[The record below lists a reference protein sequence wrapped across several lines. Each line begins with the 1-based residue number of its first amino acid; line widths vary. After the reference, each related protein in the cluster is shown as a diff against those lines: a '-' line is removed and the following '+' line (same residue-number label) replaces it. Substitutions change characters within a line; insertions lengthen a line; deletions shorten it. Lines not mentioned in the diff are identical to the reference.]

1 MTNEISNYFHA
12 FKNKILE
19 ADEIYAKCGKDILE
33 FEKLLI
39 ESEPLEDYENNFLV
53 ILGYTYRLD
62 GISQRLYYT
71 FQEAIY
77 AIDLDKLMKNEDSLK
92 LNTIVYTLVLA
103 NILREYESKSVDET
117 IKEKAILE
125 YKKLEEKKAK
135 ENSKYHIYQY

>member
-62 GISQRLYYT
+62 DVSQRLYYT

>member
-62 GISQRLYYT
+62 DVSQRLYYT

-103 NILREYESKSVDET
+103 NILREYESKTVDET

>member
-62 GISQRLYYT
+62 DVSQRVYYT